1 MSVDLLLFCIFVVGL
16 LVPLHVHFFCYLL
29 WLFVP
34 LLFSIGHNFDVG
46 VCWSHVPVVVGVVVV
61 LITSTWVQPQQAN
74 PSPLSTSHSFETF
87 HSVMVPCKV
96 QQTHEGMVGPHL
108 E

>member
-1 MSVDLLLFCIFVVGL
+1 MDLLLFCIFVVGL
-16 LVPLHVHFFCYLL
+16 LVPLHFHFFCYLL

-34 LLFSIGHNFDVG
+34 LLFSIGHSFDVG
-46 VCWSHVPVVVGVVVV
+46 VCWSHVPVVVGVVGV

-74 PSPLSTSHSFETF
+74 PSPSLSTSHSFETF

-96 QQTHEGMVGPHL
+96 QQTH
-108 E
+108 